1 MFSYTQLTIMSSTV
15 RDIDNK
21 FTSRLTRPD
30 KLTGRPINPFAT
42 SQAPKNSSF
51 ASSQEKLKPEISAT
65 TKLGAVYQGNVVDT
79 KFEQAVSFDR
89 YTVMTNPKAGYKL
102 HTTGRMA
109 VEHTREK

>member
-1 MFSYTQLTIMSSTV
+1 MSSSTV

-30 KLTGRPINPFAT
+30 RLVGRPINPFAT
-42 SQAPKNSSF
+42 T
-51 ASSQEKLKPEISAT
+51 SSQTPKSFSSEEQLKLEISAT
-65 TKLGAVYQGNVVDT
+65 TKLGAEYQGNVVDT
-79 KFEQAVSFDR
+79 KFERQVSFDR

-102 HTTGRMA
+102 HTTGRMP

>member
-1 MFSYTQLTIMSSTV
+1 MASSTV

-30 KLTGRPINPFAT
+30 TLVGRPVNPFA
-42 SQAPKNSSF
+42 Q
-51 ASSQEKLKPEISAT
+51 ASSQTPKSSSSEEKLKPEISAT
-65 TKLGAVYQGNVVDT
+65 TKLGAEYKGNVVDT
-79 KFEQAVSFDR
+79 KFEPAVSFDR
-89 YTVMTNPKAGYKL
+89 YTVETNPKAGYRL

>member
-1 MFSYTQLTIMSSTV
+1 MASSTV

-30 KLTGRPINPFAT
+30 KLVGRPVNPFAET
-42 SQAPKNSSF
+42 SSKTPKSS
-51 ASSQEKLKPEISAT
+51 SSEDKLKPEISAT

-89 YTVMTNPKAGYKL
+89 YTVQTNPKAGYRL
-102 HTTGRMA
+102 HSTGRMA